1 MLRRGERRKE
11 VSKIGCL
18 ATGHNRLGL
27 EVGEQLIAERA
38 RLAQIASAETFADA
52 ARGVVRQVQRVVQPP
67 SAVVVPQMMVRVSPV
82 DSERKG
88 CVAHYSCIICI
99 NPKQSP
105 ASRATKPVAARN
117 NLSVGSRFLFISS
130 LSIGATVLTGY

>member
-1 MLRRGERRKE
+1 MQRGERRGV

-38 RLAQIASAETFADA
+38 RLAQIMGAEAFTDA
-52 ARGVVRQVQRVVQPP
+52 TRGVVRKVQRVMQPP

-88 CVAHYSCIICI
+88 CVAHYSCI

-105 ASRATKPVAARN
+105 ASSATKPVAARN
-117 NLSVGSRFLFISS
+117 NLSVCSSS
-130 LSIGATVLTGY
+130 LFFF

>member
-1 MLRRGERRKE
+1 M
-11 VSKIGCL
+11 VSKIGWL

-52 ARGVVRQVQRVVQPP
+52 ARREVRQVQRVMQPP

-82 DSERKG
+82 DSD
-88 CVAHYSCIICI
+88 
-99 NPKQSP
+99 
-105 ASRATKPVAARN
+105 
-117 NLSVGSRFLFISS
+117 
-130 LSIGATVLTGY
+130 